1 MHAPRTDM
9 DTSRLPFSFTD
20 PTCTDESRARS
31 IKPAT
36 DQPESPRP
44 TKQPNIPIMTQ
55 LQFVTLD
62 VFTRKAYGGNPL
74 AVVFLPEDD
83 SKALTQR
90 QKHMMTKEFNLSE
103 TIFVHPVRDQHKR
116 TIDIFTIECE
126 IPFAGHP
133 TIGAASWFLCHAA
146 DAARSGVNT
155 LVTKSGEIPISIS
168 DPTRQLVAAQIAHNT
183 RIHAARFSRKE
194 LLRLHPTLAPF
205 FPQSPVSFP
214 LFSIVNGMSQT
225 FIELPSL
232 AALAAVTPATGGELL
247 SSENSTYLDEGWRSG
262 LICLYFFVRDVDDGV
277 TNQQVI
283 RTRMMLGSL
292 EDPATGSSACGLTA
306 YLTLTEG
313 QAGKEHRY
321 HVVQG
326 VEMGRRS
333 DIGVVVS
340 LNGEK
345 KIEQVVLTGTA
356 VQVSEGK
363 ITVPKIE

>member
-1 MHAPRTDM
+1 
-9 DTSRLPFSFTD
+9 
-20 PTCTDESRARS
+20 
-31 IKPAT
+31 
-36 DQPESPRP
+36 
-44 TKQPNIPIMTQ
+44 MTQ
-55 LQFVTLD
+55 LNFVTLD
-62 VFTRKAYGGNPL
+62 VFTLKAYGGNPL

-90 QKHMMTKEFNLSE
+90 QKHIITKEFNLSE
-103 TIFVHPVRDQHKR
+103 TIFVHPVREQSKR

-146 DAARSGVNT
+146 DAAHSGVNT

-168 DPTRQLVAAQIAHNT
+168 DPSSQAVAAQIAHNT
-183 RIHAARFSRKE
+183 RIHAAQFPLQD

-205 FPQSPVSFP
+205 FPQSDASFP

-247 SSENSTYLDEGWRSG
+247 SAEKSTYLDEGWRSG
-262 LICLYFFVRDVDDGV
+262 LICVYFFVRDVDDSV
-277 TNQQVI
+277 TKKKVI
-283 RTRMMLGSL
+283 RTRMMLGNL
-292 EDPATGSSACGLTA
+292 EDPATGSSASGLAA

-313 QAGKEHRY
+313 QAGQEHRY

-333 DIGVVVS
+333 DIGVAVS
-340 LNGEK
+340 MNSDK
-345 KIEQVVLTGTA
+345 KIQQVVLTGTA
-356 VQVSEGK
+356 VQVSEGF
-363 ITVPKIE
+363 ITVPEIE